1 VDQEHS
7 GFDVE
12 CTDFAVHLELDV
24 GHRDLAT
31 GREADDI
38 PPNGIKFLVFPV
50 RNGKVYHH
58 E

>member
-12 CTDFAVHLELDV
+12 GTGFAVHLELDV

-31 GREADDI
+31 GREADEI
-38 PPNGIKFLVFPV
+38 PPSGI
-50 RNGKVYHH
+50 
-58 E
+58 